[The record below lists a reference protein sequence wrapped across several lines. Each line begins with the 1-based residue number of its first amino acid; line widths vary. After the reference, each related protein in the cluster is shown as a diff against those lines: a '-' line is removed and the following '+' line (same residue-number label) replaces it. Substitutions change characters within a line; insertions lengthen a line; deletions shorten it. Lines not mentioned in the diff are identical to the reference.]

1 MQNSIV
7 VLKEK
12 FRISLDESSTH
23 FQRLETAYTEIE
35 KKFHFPINEND
46 FNLIIEDN
54 ITLAFAD
61 QVIYRFS
68 KTQDSLGGKV
78 FKTFLNFQGDT
89 SERPFLDILNSLEK
103 ISILKTED
111 WFMLRQIRNEI
122 AHDYETTQNK
132 GYVLLN
138 EIFSHREELKK
149 IIQSFYK
156 FI

>member
-12 FRISLDESSTH
+12 FRISLEESSTH

-78 FKTFLNFQGDT
+78 FKTILNFQGDT

-103 ISILKTED
+103 ISIL
-111 WFMLRQIRNEI
+111 N
-122 AHDYETTQNK
+122 
-132 GYVLLN
+132 LLN
-138 EIFSHREELKK
+138 NNNPFNYSHNTSYNNRR
-149 IIQSFYK
+149 FK
-156 FI
+156 FKTSN